1 MCLITN
7 KTIDN
12 LPVGQND
19 AFSPVCITIGNIG
32 CVFSRHS
39 SRRDDTFQKRVNY
52 YHEKHRTVSRR
63 SPRPYHPESVK
74 KKSLE
79 EILRELRE
87 IDIRS
92 VNPAELV
99 DIENVCIR
107 TDLPVEERLRDYIS
121 QIKNPYCY
129 RSHGVTVK
137 ISFAGKRKLEE
148 CLMSC
153 IEMECGGIPDEEI
166 TMEGRCV
173 G

>member
-19 AFSPVCITIGNIG
+19 AFSPVYITIGNIG

-99 DIENVCIR
+99 DIENVCIQ
-107 TDLPVEERLRDYIS
+107 TDLPVEERLRDYIA
-121 QIKNPYCY
+121 QIKNPYCF

-137 ISFAGKRKLEE
+137 ISFAGKRKLED

>member
-1 MCLITN
+1 MCLIKN

-19 AFSPVCITIGNIG
+19 AFSPVRITIGNIG

-137 ISFAGKRKLEE
+137 ISFAGKRKLED

-166 TMEGRCV
+166 TMEGRCI

>member
-7 KTIDN
+7 KIIDN
-12 LPVGQND
+12 LPVGQTD
-19 AFSPVCITIGNIG
+19 SLCPVYITIGNIG

-39 SRRDDTFQKRVNY
+39 SRRDVAFQKRVNDY
-52 YHEKHRTVSRR
+52 REKHRIVPRH

-74 KKSLE
+74 KKSIAEL
-79 EILRELRE
+79 LRELRE

-99 DIENVCIR
+99 DIEDVCIR
-107 TDLPVEERLRDYIS
+107 TDLPVEERMRDYIS

>member
-7 KTIDN
+7 KIINN
-12 LPVGQND
+12 LPVGQTD

-74 KKSLE
+74 MKSLE

-99 DIENVCIR
+99 DIEDVCIR

-137 ISFAGKRKLEE
+137 ISFAGKRKLED

-166 TMEGRCV
+166 AMEGRCV

>member
-7 KTIDN
+7 KIIDN

-99 DIENVCIR
+99 DIEDVCIR

-121 QIKNPYCY
+121 KIKNPYCY
-129 RSHGVTVK
+129 RSQGVTVK
-137 ISFAGKRKLEE
+137 ISFAGKRKLED

>member
-7 KTIDN
+7 QMIN
-12 LPVGQND
+12 YPPAGQND
-19 AFSPVCITIGNIG
+19 SFCPVCITIGNIG

-39 SRRDDTFQKRVNY
+39 SRRYDTFQKRVNN

-63 SPRPYHPESVK
+63 SPYPYHPESVK
-74 KKSLE
+74 KKSMV
-79 EILRELRE
+79 EILQELRD

-99 DIENVCIR
+99 DIEDVCIR